1 MREQPWRWLSTE
13 QASEKYVSEVFLKEC
28 ADSLRVPGACS
39 LAGRGGWCGRFGCG
53 PVTKQGL
60 VGKSSVGTSGCAQ
73 QCLDSRAAEEGT
85 ISSRKAPPAHACCA
99 QQPLRRRPPRHPAAG
114 CAKKLGMLTEDDK
127 LPNSIML
134 WRADNGRA
142 LQITSKSLKQY
153 SSGAVLLGVGGTLW
167 ASGWCGRRGVG
178 LLKLLPQNNVL
189 PCSQLWRSSC
199 GRRAVHEGTCQL
211 PRAQAGFFLNRKQH
225 WLPSY
230 CDALHWKASG
240 PN

>member
-13 QASEKYVSEVFLKEC
+13 QASEKYVSDVFLKEC

-39 LAGRGGWCGRFGCG
+39 LAGRCGWCGRFGCG
-53 PVTKQGL
+53 PVAKQGL
-60 VGKSSVGTSGCAQ
+60 VEKGSVGTSGCAQ
-73 QCLDSRAAEEGT
+73 QCLDARAAEEGR
-85 ISSRKAPPAHACCA
+85 ISSREAPPAHACCA
-99 QQPLRRRPPRHPAAG
+99 QQPLCRRPPRRPAAG

-127 LPNSIML
+127 LPNTIML

-167 ASGWCGRRGVG
+167 ASGLCGRRGVG

-189 PCSQLWRSSC
+189 PCSHYGAAAVVGRFMRECASC
-199 GRRAVHEGTCQL
+199 YA
-211 PRAQAGFFLNRKQH
+211 PRWGSF
-225 WLPSY
+225 
-230 CDALHWKASG
+230 
-240 PN
+240 